1 MLRCLKAQIRNLTLA
16 GLVGRPFVLF
26 GSSLLSG
33 RFRRNG
39 RFTPR
44 PLASNSLGALTLKS
58 LLFSAPP
65 RAPWKRQTVQPFKA

>member
-1 MLRCLKAQIRNLTLA
+1 
-16 GLVGRPFVLF
+16 LF
-26 GSSLLSG
+26 GPSLLSG

-44 PLASNSLGALTLKS
+44 SLGSNSLGALTLKS

-65 RAPWKRQTVQPFKA
+65 RAPWKRQTVQPLDFLILQKKKTDPP